1 MALIFATG
9 NRHKFEEAS
18 ELAARHTIELKQ
30 RKVLYAEIQA
40 DELKQ
45 ISSLGAR
52 HACILLGTPCFVE
65 DAGLFV
71 RALRGFPGPYS
82 KYVFR
87 TLGNE
92 GMLKLMSGKS
102 DRAAEF
108 RSVVAYCEPGGKPRI
123 FSEKVEGVIT
133 FEVRGKMG
141 FGFDPIFIPGKGD
154 GRTFAEMSTGEK
166 NELSHR
172 GRAVEKLF
180 KWYVK
185 KRAKR

>member
-1 MALIFATG
+1 MALIFSTG
-9 NRHKFEEAS
+9 NRHKFKEAS
-18 ELAARHTIELKQ
+18 ELAARHGIELEQ
-30 RKVLYAEIQA
+30 RGVPYTEIQA
-40 DELKQ
+40 DELEK
-45 ISSLGAR
+45 ISSPGAL
-52 HACILLGTPCFVE
+52 HACIMLGSPCFVE

-92 GMLKLMSGKS
+92 GMLKLMRNES

-108 RSVVAYCEPGGKPRI
+108 RSVVAYCRPGGKPRL

-133 FEVRGKMG
+133 FEARGKSG
-141 FGFDPIFIPGKGD
+141 FGFDPIFIPSKGD
-154 GRTFAEMSTGEK
+154 DRTFAEMSTSEK
-166 NELSHR
+166 NEISHR

-180 KWYVK
+180 KWYAK